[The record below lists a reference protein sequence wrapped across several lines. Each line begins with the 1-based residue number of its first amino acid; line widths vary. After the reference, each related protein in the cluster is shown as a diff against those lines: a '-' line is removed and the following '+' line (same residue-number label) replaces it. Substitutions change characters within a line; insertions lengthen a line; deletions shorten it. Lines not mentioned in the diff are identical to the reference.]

1 MFPLV
6 FTHSFDQVSRAPAKV
21 YAILWDD
28 KHTMLA
34 SRRAQREAGR
44 PSSSSKEL
52 CGSWEHLNKPLGNR
66 KMEISGSSSSVP
78 ELGAPRNGASGVKS
92 WYSVGSSPLPFCPL
106 QVVINGTALEVWDK
120 PHHCGFAVT
129 RTALSLLQS
138 SSGRS
143 VLATLM
149 VYLKPCRTITV

>member
-1 MFPLV
+1 MFSLV
-6 FTHSFDQVSRAPAKV
+6 FTHSFDQVSQAPTKV
-21 YAILWDD
+21 YAILWDE

-44 PSSSSKEL
+44 PPSSSKEL

-78 ELGAPRNGASGVKS
+78 ELGAPRKGASGVKS

-106 QVVINGTALEVWDK
+106 QVVINGTVLEVWHK
-120 PHHCGFAVT
+120 PHYYGFAVT
-129 RTALSLLQS
+129 RTALTLLQS